1 MFVFETGGGN
11 GSGGYQKIV
20 YNCINASG
28 TWSVYK
34 DIDEGGNLF
43 DVTGSGGTTVT
54 FTFKARS
61 STQSYSPKV
70 IVKAIGGSAINTT
83 YM

>member
-11 GSGGYQKIV
+11 GAGGYQKIV

-28 TWSVYK
+28 TWSIYK

-61 STQSYSPKV
+61 ATQSYSPKV
-70 IVKAIGGSAINTT
+70 IVKAVGGSAINTT
-83 YM
+83 YI